1 MSALDEEGDGLIT
14 PRAETA
20 LVGFMTGGLPG
31 LLRSLDS
38 EGASFENDVDDPEA
52 LRRAEDAVARQSR
65 DGQDVTGNRAP
76 APRPIDEPWAPVA
89 TQMSPGNTA
98 GLDDVVRAL
107 ESDGVDFGWDPYDP
121 RDVVNFMPPSAGLTA
136 RKLFSVVVPVSQV
149 GRARESLY
157 GDPPAGVTYA
167 WQTAG
172 PVSARPVET
181 PASDQD
187 FDFGSSPAPK
197 RQMSKDGIPL
207 SDNDR
212 FARMASGGPSAA
224 VMIVIVFIVVGTL
237 LAVGGVLLTVLNG

>member
-1 MSALDEEGDGLIT
+1 MSAMGEEGDEPIT
-14 PRAETA
+14 PHAETA

-31 LLRSLDS
+31 LLRSLDAQ
-38 EGASFENDVDDPEA
+38 GASFEDDVDDPEA

-65 DGQDVTGNRAP
+65 EGQEVTGNRAP
-76 APRPIDEPWAPVA
+76 APRPIDEPWTPVA
-89 TQMSPGNTA
+89 TQMAPGDNA
-98 GLDDVVRAL
+98 GLDDVVRSL

-136 RKLFSVVVPVSQV
+136 RKLFSVMVPVSQV

-157 GDPPAGVTYA
+157 WDPPDGVTYV

-172 PVSARPVET
+172 PVPARLVET
-181 PASDQD
+181 PAADQD
-187 FDFGSSPAPK
+187 FSLGSSPAPK
-197 RQMSKDGIPL
+197 RQTSKDGIPL
-207 SDNDR
+207 SDNER
-212 FARMASGGPSAA
+212 FARMASGGPSVA

>member
-1 MSALDEEGDGLIT
+1 MSAMEREGDGPIT
-14 PRAETA
+14 PPAESA

-31 LLRSLDS
+31 LLRSLDTQ
-38 EGASFENDVDDPEA
+38 GASFENDVEDPEA
-52 LRRAEDAVARQSR
+52 LRRAEDAVAHQSR
-65 DGQDVTGNRAP
+65 EGQKVTGNRSP
-76 APRPIDEPWAPVA
+76 APRPIDEPWTPVA
-89 TQMSPGNTA
+89 TQMAPGDNA
-98 GLDDVVRAL
+98 GLDDVVRSL

-136 RKLFSVVVPVSQV
+136 RKLFSVMVPVSQV

-157 GDPPAGVTYA
+157 GDPPAGVTYV

-172 PVSARPVET
+172 PASALPVET
-181 PASDQD
+181 AGLGQD
-187 FDFGSSPAPK
+187 RGFVPSPVPK

-207 SDNDR
+207 SDNER
-212 FARMASGGPSAA
+212 FARMARGGPSVA